1 MPIKSTMQS
10 SFGRLFDTAFAE
22 AVRDFTGTYPGE
34 GVWDPVEEVTT
45 AQPVTYTGRGVLTRY
60 KSEQIDGL
68 RILATDVKLIALVN
82 EVSDKPIPG
91 HKITAPDLITGELKE
106 HLVIHP
112 VTIDPMGVH
121 YQIQLRAS

>member
-45 AQPVTYTGRGVLTRY
+45 AQPVIYTGRGVLSRY
-60 KSEQIDGL
+60 KKDQIDGVN
-68 RILATDVKLIALVN
+68 ILATDVRLIALVN
-82 EVSDKPIPG
+82 EVTDKPAPG
-91 HKITAPDLITGELKE
+91 HIVTAPDLITGQSADYR
-106 HLVIHP
+106 VIEAVTDP
-112 VTIDPMGVH
+112 VGVH
-121 YQIQLRAS
+121 YQIQLRAT